1 MTLMNQKKSLESYP
15 LKFYWKIIGGLC
27 ERLIPQWEHYNIL
40 QVLARINRDIRAVMQ
55 ESRNEKDIE
64 AYFSLVE
71 ALKNEFNDWK
81 RNFSS
86 GNVTFDD
93 INEFLQ
99 KYDHHKAI
107 SDKFGFKNVTGKQ
120 IFIDA
125 KQKFISCHQNMSQL
139 LIKVHPNQN
148 W

>member
-1 MTLMNQKKSLESYP
+1 MIQKKIVESYP

-27 ERLIPQWEHYNIL
+27 ERLTPQVEHYSIL
-40 QVLARINRDIRAVMQ
+40 QVLAQINRNIRVVQ
-55 ESRNEKDIE
+55 ESQNEKDIG

-71 ALKNEFNDWK
+71 ALKNNFNDWRK
-81 RNFSS
+81 KFSS
-86 GNVTFDD
+86 ENVTFVD

-99 KYDHHKAI
+99 KYDRHKAI
-107 SDKFGFKNVTGKQ
+107 SDKFGFKNVASKQ

-125 KQKFISCHQNMSQL
+125 RQKFISCHQNMSQL